1 MRNLR
6 AQPATPTYAASVPI
20 SVYREISA
28 DLQVTQ
34 AMNESLKTENHK
46 LIQQNQQLRQE
57 LDRLVQS
64 AVHTQQAISH
74 LSLDPSDCQSE
85 WSGGGAEMSGDVAA
99 EFSTAKAHLKAH
111 LKASANPGAKPK
123 APKRIAPVR
132 PYPSGIPDA
141 YYEEHRFEQEAPRM
155 VRTQTGRPV
164 ELNRWS
170 MGLIMGLIVFSA
182 FGAGFLIVRPLL
194 PSK

>member
-6 AQPATPTYAASVPI
+6 AVGPPAPATATYAASVPI
-20 SVYREISA
+20 SVYREISS
-28 DLQVTQ
+28 DLQVTK
-34 AMNESLKTENHK
+34 AMAESLKAENQK
-46 LIQQNQQLRQE
+46 LIHQNQQLRQE

-74 LSLDPSDCQSE
+74 LTVDPYDLSHQ
-85 WSGGGAEMSGDVAA
+85 GDREADFAPDFVPD
-99 EFSTAKAHLKAH
+99 FS
-111 LKASANPGAKPK
+111 SVKPK
-123 APKRIAPVR
+123 AKANPPKRVAPTQ

-141 YYEEHRFEQEAPRM
+141 YYEEHRFEQPLRPLRM
-155 VRTQTGRPV
+155 STGRPV

-170 MGLIMGLIVFSA
+170 MGLIMGLIVLSA

>member
-20 SVYREISA
+20 SVYREISS

-34 AMNESLKTENHK
+34 AMNASLKAENHK

-74 LSLDPSDCQSE
+74 LSLDALDRQSDRSGSDAEISE
-85 WSGGGAEMSGDVAA
+85 DFAA
-99 EFSTAKAHLKAH
+99 EFSTVRA
-111 LKASANPGAKPK
+111 KASANLGAKPK
-123 APKRIAPVR
+123 APKRVAPTR

-155 VRTQTGRPV
+155 VRMPAQAGRPV

-170 MGLIMGLIVFSA
+170 MGLIMGLIVLSA